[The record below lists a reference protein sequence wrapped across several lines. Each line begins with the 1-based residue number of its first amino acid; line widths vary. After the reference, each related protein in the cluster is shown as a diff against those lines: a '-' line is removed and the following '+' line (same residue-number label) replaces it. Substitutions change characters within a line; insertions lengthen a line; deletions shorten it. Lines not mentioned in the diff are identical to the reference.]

1 MAIDFGDAAP
11 DEIVSATSAWA
22 FVAPIIAENEKHAK
36 SASHGDE

>member
-22 FVAPIIAENEKHAK
+22 FVAPIAENEKHAK